1 MHSQDTTC
9 PVVNNFLATKFT
21 KLKTLKNDPLNG
33 NYFANSIMNLL
44 IFIQCCRFTGAFSHS
59 EG

>member
-9 PVVNNFLATKFT
+9 PIVNNFLATKFT

-33 NYFANSIMNLL
+33 NYFANSIMNL
-44 IFIQCCRFTGAFSHS
+44 
-59 EG
+59 